1 MGEFRVIVCGGR
13 DYDNE
18 EFVWK
23 VLDCLFKEG
32 LVIIQGGA
40 RGADSFAKNWAEN
53 HDVENREFEAD
64 WNRYGRAAGHK
75 RNTKMLEEDPH
86 VVVAFPGGPGTENMV
101 NQAHARGVLV
111 LDLRMEEA

>member
-23 VLDCLFKEG
+23 VLDCFHKDG

-40 RGADSFAKNWAEN
+40 RGADSFARRWAED
-53 HDVENREFEAD
+53 HEVEYREFKAD
-64 WNRYGRAAGHK
+64 WNRYGKAAGPK
-75 RNTKMLEEDPH
+75 RNTEMLGEDPYA
-86 VVVAFPGGPGTENMV
+86 VVAFPGGSGTANMV
-101 NQAHARGVLV
+101 KQARARGVLV
-111 LDLRMEEA
+111 IDLREGE